1 MAYPTVAAP
10 YGFKPVNL
18 IGGQVFAGSTRNL
31 PIQYNYSANIYYG
44 DFVTL
49 SAGYIVPLASLPVNT
64 TNTTVGVFLG
74 CYYTSP
80 DTKQRVY
87 SQYYPA
93 SRAAGDITAIVCDD
107 PDTVFQAAVTTAAGA
122 TTIGS
127 ASSLLVGQN
136 MVGNTLTGT
145 SGSGYNGQGAVV
157 AASANTA
164 SAGFRVMGLVPES
177 QISTAVT
184 YVSGGAAA
192 ATSVTVSGLTVGQVI
207 PVGTDLYNMVSG
219 QMQFTGSTVSTQA
232 TVSSATSQA
241 LTVTTIPS
249 LGNTGGPIT
258 ATNIVL
264 VQSPEVLVKLN
275 FGAHRYYVA

>member
-31 PIQYNYSANIYYG
+31 PIQYNYNANIYYG
-44 DFVTL
+44 DLVTL
-49 SAGYIVPLASLPVNT
+49 SAGYIVPATAAVST

-74 CYYTSP
+74 CYFTSP
-80 DTKQRVY
+80 ATKQRLF
-87 SQYYPA
+87 SQFYPA
-93 SRAAGDITAIVCDD
+93 STAAGDITAIVGDD
-107 PDTVFQAAVTTAAGA
+107 PDSVFQVAVTTAAGA

-127 ASSLLVGQN
+127 ASSLLVGLN
-136 MVGNTLTGT
+136 LAGNTLTGT
-145 SGSGYNGQGAVV
+145 SGGNNGQGAVV
-157 AASANTA
+157 GASATT
-164 SAGFRVMGLVPES
+164 SGGGFRLMNLVPES
-177 QISTAVT
+177 QIITSVT

-192 ATSVTVSGLTVGQVI
+192 ATAVVVSGLTVGQVI
-207 PVGTDLYNMVSG
+207 PIGTDLYNMVGG
-219 QMQFTGSTVSTQA
+219 QMQFTGSTVSTAA
-232 TVSSATSQA
+232 TVSSATSQS

>member
-18 IGGQVFAGSTRNL
+18 IGGQVFSGSTRTL
-31 PIQYNYSANIYYG
+31 PIQYNYSNNIYYG

-49 SAGYIVPLASLPVNT
+49 SAGYVVPASLAVST
-64 TNTTVGVFLG
+64 SSTVVGVFLG
-74 CYYTSP
+74 CYFTNP
-80 DTKQRVY
+80 TTKQRLW

-93 SRAAGDITAIVCDD
+93 STAAGDIEAIIADD
-107 PDTVFQAAVTTAAGA
+107 PDTVFQAAVTTAVGA

-136 MVGNTLTGT
+136 MAGNTLTGT
-145 SGSGYNGQGAVV
+145 SGGNNGQGAVING
-157 AASANTA
+157 SANA
-164 SAGFRVMGLVPES
+164 SGGGFRLLGLVPES
-177 QISTAVT
+177 QIVT
-184 YVSGGAAA
+184 SVTFVSGGAAA
-192 ATSVTVSGLTVGQVI
+192 ATSVTVAGLSVGQII
-207 PVGTDLYNMVSG
+207 PIGTDLFNMVNG
-219 QMQFTGSTVSTQA
+219 QLQFTGSTVSTAA

-249 LGNTGGPIT
+249 LGNSGGPIT

>member
-31 PIQYNYSANIYYG
+31 PIQYNYNANIYYG
-44 DFVTL
+44 VLVTL
-49 SAGYIVPLASLPVNT
+49 SAGYIVPATAAVST

-74 CYYTSP
+74 CYFTSP
-80 DTKQRVY
+80 ATKQRLF
-87 SQYYPA
+87 SQFYPA
-93 SRAAGDITAIVCDD
+93 STAAGDITAIVGDD
-107 PDTVFQAAVTTAAGA
+107 PDSVFQVAVTTAAGA

-127 ASSLLVGQN
+127 ASSLLVGLN
-136 MVGNTLTGT
+136 LAGNTLTGT
-145 SGSGYNGQGAVV
+145 SGGNNGQGAVV
-157 AASANTA
+157 NASATT
-164 SAGFRVMGLVPES
+164 SGGGFRLMNLVPDS
-177 QISTAVT
+177 QITTAVT

-192 ATSVTVSGLTVGQVI
+192 ATAVVVSGLTVGQVI
-207 PVGTDLYNMVSG
+207 PIGTDLFNMVGG
-219 QMQFTGSTVSTQA
+219 QMQFTGSTVSTAA
-232 TVSSATSQA
+232 TVSSATSQS